1 MKNAFSD
8 NKLLKNGLMSM
19 PNLKVSM
26 EINDNIYEDTFDGTD
41 NDNNTLKLDKIIQK
55 STK

>member
-19 PNLKVSM
+19 PNLKISM